1 MFIEV
6 RKVDALEYD
15 KMYRLEESNWWYAG
29 RRDIVLKIADRIKQS
44 GSFPENPMRILDA
57 GCGTGLNLK
66 YLQTLGE
73 SVGLDISEDALGFSR
88 ARGLRSLICASA
100 DKLPLM
106 SKAFDLVLALDVI
119 EHIEDDDSV
128 IREFNRVLRP
138 GGWLIVT
145 VPAFMSLWSEH
156 DVAVHHKRRYALH
169 ELIFI
174 LKSGGFRIE
183 WASHWN
189 FVLFLPVFGMR
200 LLKRHSRSKSKKQTD
215 LIELPYLINRLL
227 LGLLKLENSIIFK
240 SNFPFGVSL
249 ICVCKKE

>member
-1 MFIEV
+1 M
-6 RKVDALEYD
+6 DALEYD

-29 RRDIVLKIADRIKQS
+29 RRDIVLKIADQIKNS
-44 GSFPENPMRILDA
+44 GYLAEKPMRILDA

-66 YLQTLGE
+66 YLQSRGD

-88 ARGLRSLICASA
+88 ARGVRSLICASA

-106 SKAFDLVLALDVI
+106 NKSFDLVLALDVI
-119 EHIEDDDSV
+119 EHIEDDNSV
-128 IREFNRVLRP
+128 IREFNRVLSP
-138 GGWLIVT
+138 GGWLIIT

-169 ELIFI
+169 ELINI

-183 WASHWN
+183 WASYWN
-189 FVLFLPVFGMR
+189 FFLFMPVYGMR
-200 LLKRHSRSKSKKQTD
+200 LLKRNSRSKPKKQTD
-215 LIELPYLINRLL
+215 LIELPCLINRIL
-227 LGLLKLENSIIFK
+227 LGLLKIENCIIRK
-240 SNFPFGVSL
+240 VGFPIGVSI